1 MQLHYLVLSLMVSL
15 ARGVLQ
21 RSTLQLT
28 VTVTT
33 LVTPT
38 FDPITL
44 CQNSTAT
51 ALPGSSLN
59 GIAGTWSPATINT
72 ATPGTTTY
80 TFTPT
85 DACATTA
92 SISVV
97 ITTLVTPTFDPVGPF
112 CQNSTPTALPLISNN
127 GVNGTW
133 SPATIN
139 TSVAGSSTYTFTP
152 TDACATTASIS
163 VVITTLVTPTFD
175 PITLCQN
182 STATALPGTSNN
194 GIAGTW
200 SPATINT
207 SVAGSSTYT
216 FTPTDAC
223 ATTAQLTVTVTTL
236 VTPTFDPITLC
247 KNSTSTALTD
257 TSNNGIAG
265 TWSPATINTSFA
277 YSSTYTF
284 TPTDASPTTPHP
296 TPTFTTLVTP
306 TFDPI
311 TLCQNSTA
319 TALPGTSLNGIA

>member
-223 ATTAQLTVTVTTL
+223 ATTA
-236 VTPTFDPITLC
+236 
-247 KNSTSTALTD
+247 
-257 TSNNGIAG
+257 
-265 TWSPATINTSFA
+265 
-277 YSSTYTF
+277 
-284 TPTDASPTTPHP
+284 
-296 TPTFTTLVTP
+296 
-306 TFDPI
+306 
-311 TLCQNSTA
+311 
-319 TALPGTSLNGIA
+319 

>member
-97 ITTLVTPTFDPVGPF
+97 ITTLVTPTFDP
-112 CQNSTPTALPLISNN
+112 
-127 GVNGTW
+127 
-133 SPATIN
+133 
-139 TSVAGSSTYTFTP
+139 
-152 TDACATTASIS
+152 
-163 VVITTLVTPTFD
+163 
-175 PITLCQN
+175 ITLCQN
-182 STATALPGTSNN
+182 STATALPGSSLN

-247 KNSTSTALTD
+247 QNSAATALPG

-265 TWSPATINTSFA
+265 TWSPATINTSVA
-277 YSSTYTF
+277 GSSTYTF
-284 TPTDASPTTPHP
+284 TPTDACATTASLSVAI
-296 TPTFTTLVTP
+296 TTLVTP

-319 TALPGTSLNGIA
+319 TALPGSSLNGIAGTWSPATINTSVAGSSTYTFTPTDA

>member
-97 ITTLVTPTFDPVGPF
+97 ITTLVTPTFDPITL
-112 CQNSTPTALPLISNN
+112 CQNSTATALPGSSLN
-127 GVNGTW
+127 GIAGTW

-139 TSVAGSSTYTFTP
+139 TATPGTTTYTFTP

-182 STATALPGTSNN
+182 
-194 GIAGTW
+194 
-200 SPATINT
+200 
-207 SVAGSSTYT
+207 
-216 FTPTDAC
+216 
-223 ATTAQLTVTVTTL
+223 
-236 VTPTFDPITLC
+236 
-247 KNSTSTALTD
+247 
-257 TSNNGIAG
+257 
-265 TWSPATINTSFA
+265 
-277 YSSTYTF
+277 
-284 TPTDASPTTPHP
+284 
-296 TPTFTTLVTP
+296 
-306 TFDPI
+306 
-311 TLCQNSTA
+311 
-319 TALPGTSLNGIA
+319 